1 MKEMVYEY
9 ERGQPTVLLN
19 RGKCGDYEYLV
30 ISLGR
35 HPCGYVCLTENNKNF
50 GKFYDDIHIDCH
62 GGLTFSENKISFLE
76 YSDKY
81 KCMVR
86 TSIKDKWIIGW
97 DYAHYGD
104 YTTFDTFDQSGK
116 RYTTQEITSECLYVI
131 AQLLIE
137 EINDN
142 IECIIEKVEKNP
154 TEKNTTS
161 LENLKEK
168 YLKLAKYINKYEEMR
183 V

>member
-1 MKEMVYEY
+1 MKEMVYKY
-9 ERGQPTVLLN
+9 EGWQPTVLLN
-19 RGKCGDYEYLV
+19 RGECGDYEYLV
-30 ISLGR
+30 LSLGR
-35 HPCGYVCLTENNKNF
+35 HPCGYVCLTEDNKNF
-50 GKFYDDIHIDCH
+50 GKFYDDIRIDCH
-62 GGLTFSENKISFLE
+62 GGLTFSKDEISFLE

-86 TSIKDKWIIGW
+86 TSVKDKWIIGW

-104 YTTFDTFDQSGK
+104 YTAFDRTGK
-116 RYTTQEITSECLYVI
+116 RYSTQEITLECLYVI

-137 EINDN
+137 AVNDD
-142 IECIIEKVEKNP
+142 IEYIIEAVENNP
-154 TEKNTTS
+154 TEENIAS
-161 LENLKEK
+161 LEDLKEK